1 MMLADES
8 RLLMQKLMQVS
19 NNPTPWLRSRAGE
32 QPNTFLERLG
42 RLGLVEGGDFAA
54 LDTIFSSPVDV
65 PAKKDFV
72 AEDHA
77 SDRLH
82 VLLDGWACRYRTV
95 ADGRR
100 QIVTVCLPGDILDID
115 RLYLQAPG
123 CGLASLSPCRI
134 ASVHREDLFA
144 QMDQNQRLATVFGLL
159 GAADNALL
167 AEHSV
172 NLGRRSA
179 HEHLAHLMCEIM
191 VRLESAGLA
200 NGLKCAWPITQE
212 QIADIL
218 GLTPVHV
225 NRTMRELRARE
236 LIEISGQELHIL
248 DREGLERSAGFDSG
262 YLHLHG
268 RGAEIRNVSQAHQ
281 NFSRSA
287 EQDESMQLRDRE
299 IAHRF
304 KNLVGVAQALVHQ
317 SLRSDVPVDQVREAL
332 LARLAVLGTAID
344 ALTKGDWRHGQLK
357 RAIQE
362 ALILH
367 EGTGRINCSGP
378 DLKLTASALTTIA
391 LALHELQTNALKYGA
406 LSTDSG
412 SVELLWKVID
422 GPEGPRLWMQWAE
435 RGGPEARKPT
445 HTGFGSRLIAENT
458 ARALSGETMVDFTP
472 EGLTWLLLAPLGRI
486 AAKDDSEA

>member
-1 MMLADES
+1 ME
-8 RLLMQKLMQVS
+8 KLMQV
-19 NNPTPWLRSRAGE
+19 NNYTTPSAPSRVGG
-32 QPNTFLERLG
+32 QSNTFLERLG
-42 RLGLVEGGDFAA
+42 RLDLVEDGDLAA

-82 VLLDGWACRYRTV
+82 VLLDGWACRYRTI

-115 RLYLQAPG
+115 RLYLEAPG
-123 CGLASLSPCRI
+123 CGVASLSPCRI

-144 QMDQNQRLATVFGLL
+144 QMDQNHRLATAFGWL

-179 HEHLAHLMCEIM
+179 REHLAHLMCEIM
-191 VRLESAGLA
+191 VRLESVGLA
-200 NGLKCAWPITQE
+200 DGSNCSWPITQE

-225 NRTMRELRARE
+225 NRTMQELRARH

-248 DREGLERSAGFDSG
+248 DRKGLERSAGFDSG
-262 YLHLHG
+262 YLQLHG
-268 RGAEIRNVSQAHQ
+268 CRPEIRIVSHADQDV
-281 NFSRSA
+281 SRSA
-287 EQDESMQLRDRE
+287 EQEESIQLRDRE
-299 IAHRF
+299 MAHRF

-317 SLRSDVPVDQVREAL
+317 SLRSDVPVDQAREAL

-357 RAIQE
+357 RAIE
-362 ALILH
+362 ETLVLH
-367 EGTGRINCSGP
+367 QGTGRIHCSGP
-378 DLKLTASALTTIA
+378 DLKLTAPALTTIA

-422 GPEGPRLWMQWAE
+422 GPAGPRLWMQWAE
-435 RGGPEARKPT
+435 RGGPEARKPM
-445 HTGFGSRLIAENT
+445 HSGFGSRLIAENT
-458 ARALSGETMVDFTP
+458 AHALGGETMVDFTP
-472 EGLTWLLLAPLGRI
+472 EGLTWLLLAPLDRI
-486 AAKDDSEA
+486 GAKDDSEAGG